1 MPRIYIPDISAKEN
15 RISITGDNARYLV
28 SVLRCKKGD
37 ELTVFDGKG
46 ICLKTNILKA
56 DRREVIVDVLEKFT
70 CHTESPV
77 NITLMQGLLKGQ
89 KMDVVIQKTTEL
101 GVKEIMPV
109 ITERSQAKE
118 TRKVSRWRKI
128 AEEASRQSGRTFI
141 PTIHEPVHFE
151 DCLSS
156 LVTRYPLPSLNGLIF
171 YEEGGVKI
179 SEAISSLVTRH
190 SSLNPPL
197 SPSTSHDFTKGI
209 TPPTAPFNKGGLGG
223 IIETGGKER
232 FFVLIGPEGGFTKK
246 EVTFAEGKGFI
257 VTSLGKRILRAETA
271 AISAIALVQFLLGD
285 LG

>member
-1 MPRIYIPDISAKEN
+1 VPRIFLPFTSIHDN

-28 SVLRCKKGD
+28 SVLRCKKRD

-46 ICLKTNILKA
+46 NCLKTNILKA

-77 NITLMQGLLKGQ
+77 NIILMQGLLKGQ
-89 KMDVVIQKTTEL
+89 KMDMVIQKTTEL
-101 GVKEIMPV
+101 GVKVIIPV

-128 AEEASRQSGRTFI
+128 AEEASRQSGRSII
-141 PTIHEPVHFE
+141 PLVHEPKEF
-151 DCLSS
+151 DQFLSS
-156 LVTRYPLPSLNGLIF
+156 GQLERNGERETRRHGEMIGIIF
-171 YEEGGVKI
+171 WEEGGLSLK
-179 SEAISSLVTRH
+179 EAVHKFSS
-190 SSLNPPL
+190 
-197 SPSTSHDFTKGI
+197 SPIH
-209 TPPTAPFNKGGLGG
+209 
-223 IIETGGKER
+223 R
-232 FFVLIGPEGGFTKK
+232 FPDSPIHLLIGPEGGFTKK

>member
-1 MPRIYIPDISAKEN
+1 VPRIFLPFTSIHDKRA
-15 RISITGDNARYLV
+15 SITGDNARYLV

-46 ICLKTNILKA
+46 NCLKTNILKA
-56 DRREVIVDVLEKFT
+56 DRKEVIADVLEKFP
-70 CHTESPV
+70 CDTESPL

-89 KMDVVIQKTTEL
+89 KMDMVIQKTTEL
-101 GVKEIMPV
+101 GVKEIIPV

-141 PTIHEPVHFE
+141 PTIHEPVEFNQLFGKVGKLEGSGETVKQGHGE
-151 DCLSS
+151 MI
-156 LVTRYPLPSLNGLIF
+156 GIIF
-171 YEEGGVKI
+171 WEEGGVSLK
-179 SEAISSLVTRH
+179 EAVHKFSS
-190 SSLNPPL
+190 
-197 SPSTSHDFTKGI
+197 SPIPRFPDFPIK
-209 TPPTAPFNKGGLGG
+209 
-223 IIETGGKER
+223 
-232 FFVLIGPEGGFTKK
+232 VLIGPEGGFTKK